1 MKKMF
6 SKMWAMAMCLLIV
19 SCSSEG
25 DGIINDDN
33 QVVCFVATI
42 SDVSTRVAYDDV
54 NDYLKVSWEVGDEVV
69 LSNGVDDYT
78 FHVTKVNDDRSAQLS
93 YAGPIDN
100 ATNFTG
106 TATYAPWGNSAVQK
120 ANGNTEHLKYGEK
133 MVATLSRVNL
143 TTSPRVNF
151 SHPET
156 AVYKI
161 LYKVPED
168 CAAGSSLGM
177 SGAWGEDVPTV
188 FFDFPL
194 VKNEVLT
201 AYIIAQGGSVSANAS
216 LNFVFTLPKS
226 ENSVSTT
233 IGGDEY
239 HYSVEF
245 SKTFTYA
252 VGKYW
257 IADVRFL
264 PLKYQAVDLGVGDV
278 KWATCNVGATSPEAE
293 GQYYSW
299 GDLIASPDP
308 HSFQQ
313 IYGLWSWESY
323 QRTDHAD
330 WTDEESTND
339 TWFGT
344 NGYGDDVIWKNDPTC
359 TISSIIGTQ
368 YDIAYMQMGKGWKMP
383 SVEDFQIIID
393 NCSMTEI
400 SENSQSC
407 LKITGK
413 DNHYIILPMAGYKT
427 SAKRLSSVYHAQ
439 SSSQLSFCGYDLIS
453 GCHYWTG
460 ESSTTLYYS
469 RRPDMGYDKA
479 RAFGNSQIET
489 LYKYVGMPVRG
500 VKK

>member
-168 CAAGSSLGM
+168 CAAGSTLEM
-177 SGAWGEDVPTV
+177 SGAWGGRKPSVS
-188 FFDFPL
+188 FDFPL
-194 VKNEVLT
+194 NKDEILT
-201 AYIIAQGGSVSANAS
+201 AYIISEGGAIDEEGTLS
-216 LNFVFTLPKS
+216 FVFTMPKTA
-226 ENSVSTT
+226 NSVSTT

-239 HYSVEF
+239 HYAVDINKSLAYE
-245 SKTFTYA
+245 

-257 IADVRFL
+257 VADIRFL
-264 PLKYQAVDLGVGDV
+264 PIKAHAVDLGVGDV
-278 KWATCNVGATSPEAE
+278 KWADCNVNATSPESF
-293 GQYYSW
+293 GQYFAF
-299 GDLIASPDP
+299 GDLVCGTL
-308 HSFQQ
+308 QQ
-313 IYGLWSWESY
+313 ENGLWFECTYRSDRS
-323 QRTDHAD
+323 
-330 WTDEESTND
+330 
-339 TWFGT
+339 
-344 NGYGDDVIWKNDPTC
+344 
-359 TISSIIGTQ
+359 TISTHYDSEMKYWTEENFYYLSSSQYHRLVLTESIIGTENDVATQ
-368 YDIAYMQMGKGWKMP
+368 KLGESWQMPTMAEW
-383 SVEDFQIIID
+383 
-393 NCSMTEI
+393 NTLMTEC
-400 SENSQSC
+400 SVTEVMQNNTTC
-407 LKITGK
+407 LKIVGK
-413 DNHYIILPMAGYKT
+413 DGKYIILPFAGYKYNDQIS
-427 SAKRLSSVYHAQ
+427 SAF
-439 SSSQLSFCGYDLIS
+439 SSSERCIEYMLNMEEKLAP
-453 GCHYWTG
+453 GCYYWTG
-460 ESSTTLYYS
+460 EGKSKNETEISPYTEYY
-469 RRPDMGYDKA
+469 YTAYCFAYNQTK
-479 RAFGNSQIET
+479 NWQYI
-489 LYKYVGMPVRG
+489 YYGMPVRG